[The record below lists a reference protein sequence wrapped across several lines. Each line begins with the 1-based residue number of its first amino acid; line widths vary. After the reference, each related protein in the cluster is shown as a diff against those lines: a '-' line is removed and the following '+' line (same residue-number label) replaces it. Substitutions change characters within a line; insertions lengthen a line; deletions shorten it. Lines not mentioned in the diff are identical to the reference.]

1 MHDLRLVRVH
11 LEGAE
16 NDEFFLAVEFHRQ
29 DRGVELFL
37 AQSVEDRIVFELDR
51 RSGEVAAVDDARQL
65 VRAAKAAAHTRTLH
79 VTRGGDD
86 VHWITPKS

>member
-1 MHDLRLVRVH
+1 MH

-16 NDEFFLAVEFHRQ
+16 NDEFFLAVQFHRQ

-51 RSGEVAAVDDARQL
+51 RRGLGAAVDDAGQL
-65 VRAAKAAAHTRTLH
+65 VRTTKAAARTRTLRL
-79 VTRGGDD
+79 TRGGDD
-86 VHWITPKS
+86 FHEILQ